1 MDFDLYCLRIFYQVI
16 KDGSFSAAARTLRIT
31 QPTVSQK
38 IAGLESDLGK
48 KLFERVGHEIHLTN
62 TGRELS
68 QFAQELL
75 EKAERFSDQIRNN
88 QASPSGL
95 VRYAMPE
102 SCQWTPHYR
111 KIMAQI
117 TEFPKI
123 QFDISI
129 LPSEQIVDGLLQ
141 GTYDFGFI
149 VGERLNP
156 ELRFEKFSD
165 EKYSAVAADRKLL
178 KPLIDLN
185 ISELRIISY
194 PGWDS
199 FFTTWAKAFGIWEKV
214 KNRLQTPT
222 VKIGTLAGAIHAT
235 QEGAGIAIIPTHC
248 VATELSEKSLIEYSV
263 GRRSVASSPVHV
275 ARRTGEKLPT
285 RVELVLNLLRKA
297 KQELG

>member
-1 MDFDLYCLRIFYQVI
+1 MDFDLYCLRVFCQVVRSQ
-16 KDGSFSAAARTLRIT
+16 SFSGAAREMGIT

-48 KLFERVGHEIHLTN
+48 KLFERVGHEIHLTS
-62 TGRELS
+62 TGKELAA
-68 QFAQELL
+68 FATDLL
-75 EKAERFSDQIRNN
+75 EKAEVFSDQLKNKET
-88 QASPSGL
+88 SPAGL

-111 KIMAQI
+111 KIMSQM
-117 TEFPKI
+117 TDFPKI
-123 QFDISI
+123 QFDIRI
-129 LPSEQIVDGLLQ
+129 QPSEQIIQDLLR
-141 GTYDFGFI
+141 GDLDFGFI

-178 KPLIDLN
+178 APLSDGDLSN
-185 ISELRIISY
+185 VRIVSY
-194 PGWDS
+194 PGWES
-199 FFTTWAKAFGIWEKV
+199 FFASWAKAHGIWEKI
-214 KNRLQTPT
+214 KNRVPT
-222 VKIGTLAGAIHAT
+222 STVQIGTLAGAIHAT
-235 QEGAGIAIIPTHC
+235 QEGVGLAIIPTHC
-248 VATELSEKSLIEYSV
+248 VASELAKKSLVEIAV
-263 GRRSVASSPVHV
+263 KRTASSPVHL